1 MKKLRCHCVWFY
13 SPADEACFF
22 QFIKQI
28 KAVRRMEGSG
38 EDLFLHVK
46 TPVSEKSLRDLIG
59 LFRRYQI
66 DLSELNQ
73 LKNKKNAEIFGSII
87 K

>member
-1 MKKLRCHCVWFY
+1 MTKLRCHSVCFY

-28 KAVRRMEGSG
+28 KAIQRTEGLG
-38 EDLFLHVK
+38 EDLFLHIK
-46 TPVSEKSLRDLIG
+46 IPVSEKSLRDLIG
-59 LFRRYQI
+59 LFRRYKI

-73 LKNKKNAEIFGSII
+73 LKNKKNAGIFDSII